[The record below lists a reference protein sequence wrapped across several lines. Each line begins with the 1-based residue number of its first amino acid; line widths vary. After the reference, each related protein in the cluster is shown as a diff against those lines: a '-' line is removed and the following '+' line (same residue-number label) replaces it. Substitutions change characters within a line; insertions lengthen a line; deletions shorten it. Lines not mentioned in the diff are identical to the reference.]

1 MFDYSLTGLVTLLT
15 VLVYIKTAFDVGG
28 ARARHSTPAPAMSG
42 PEELNRYIRVQ
53 ANTLETMMIFFP
65 ALWLF
70 ALTISDIYAAAIG
83 LLYPVSR
90 VFYARRYQ
98 AGENRGRAFTVG
110 FMATNV
116 LIAGAL
122 VGLAHAAYAVYS

>member
-15 VLVYIKTAFDVGG
+15 LLVYVKTAFDVGG
-28 ARARHSTPAPAMSG
+28 ARARHNTPAPAMSG

-53 ANTLETMMIFFP
+53 TNTLETMMIFFP

-83 LLYPVSR
+83 ILYPIS
-90 VFYARRYQ
+90 RYQ

-122 VGLAHAAYAVYS
+122 IGLAHAAYAIYS